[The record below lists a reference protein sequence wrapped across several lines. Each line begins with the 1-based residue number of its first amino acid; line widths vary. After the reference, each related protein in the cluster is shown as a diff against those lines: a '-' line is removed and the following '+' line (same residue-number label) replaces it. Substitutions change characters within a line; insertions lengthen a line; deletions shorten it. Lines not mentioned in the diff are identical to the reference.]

1 MVFSLPSLWN
11 FLKFTDI
18 VREYLNYKVFLVQFQ
33 YFAYNLRYSLLKV
46 QNNTL
51 TLYSD
56 CIPLMND
63 FDDRDEDEESDYEEE
78 YRVKVRNKLVQRI

>member
-1 MVFSLPSLWN
+1 MTSLWN
-11 FLKFTDI
+11 FLKLTDI

-33 YFAYNLRYSLLKV
+33 YFAYNLRYSLPKV
-46 QNNTL
+46 QNNTF

-78 YRVKVRNKLVQRI
+78 YRVKVRSTLVFCW